1 MPEKFFLQISVC
13 FLLSNDPQNIT
24 TKQLLLTVYGSK
36 VIAVPA
42 RGPSVAETPLNLL
55 ALIEKRLGLASLD
68 WLVCRFAPFDEI
80 SDGVDRRTNW
90 IG

>member
-42 RGPSVAETPLNLL
+42 RGPSVNRTPLRGCYAYVGPSREL
-55 ALIEKRLGLASLD
+55 
-68 WLVCRFAPFDEI
+68 
-80 SDGVDRRTNW
+80 
-90 IG
+90 